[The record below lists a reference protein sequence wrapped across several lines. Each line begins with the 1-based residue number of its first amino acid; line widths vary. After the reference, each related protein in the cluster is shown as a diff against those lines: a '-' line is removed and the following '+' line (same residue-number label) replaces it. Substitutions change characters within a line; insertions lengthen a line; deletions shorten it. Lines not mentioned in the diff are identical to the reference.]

1 MWMPPKIIV
10 SGGFKKKTILK
21 KDSSILP
28 TKPCYQVACL
38 GTFHFC
44 RLAFGQKYK
53 LSHTLVFHKRLVLY
67 MSHDWKSALTSA
79 YKFSLK

>member
-1 MWMPPKIIV
+1 MWMPPKIIE
-10 SGGFKKKTILK
+10 SGGFKKKNDFEKGLQYT
-21 KDSSILP
+21 
-28 TKPCYQVACL
+28 TYQVACL